1 MSLFNKLVVNSLPLV
16 PKSIVRKFASR
27 YIAGE
32 TLSDAVR
39 CVRQIKV
46 EGACATLDVLGEDIF
61 TKEEAI
67 ESRKK
72 CVDVLHA
79 ITREQLDS
87 NLSIKL
93 TSLGLKL
100 DKDFCRENVREI
112 LKAAAQQNI
121 FVRFDM
127 EDSTCTTDTL
137 DIFRILHK
145 DFPNT
150 GIVLQA
156 YLFRTE
162 DDATSL
168 IRDGIKN
175 FRLCKGI
182 YREAASI
189 AFQTRED
196 VQKNYMKVLRLMF
209 ESRGYVGVATH
220 DSVLVDGANT
230 IISGRG
236 LKRTDYEFQMLLGV
250 RPELRNKLVKEG
262 HKVRLY
268 VPFGESWYAYSMR
281 RFKENPE
288 IAGYVAKAVFMR
300 NK

>member
-1 MSLFNKLVVNSLPLV
+1 MSFFNKLVVKSLPFV
-16 PKSIVRKFASR
+16 PKPIVRTFANR

-32 TLSDAVR
+32 TLADAVR
-39 CVRQIKV
+39 CVRQINS

-61 TKEEAI
+61 TKEEAV
-67 ESRKK
+67 ESRKGSIE
-72 CVDVLHA
+72 VLQA
-79 ITREQLDS
+79 ITKEKLDS

-100 DKDFCRENVREI
+100 DKDFTTENVREI
-112 LKAAAQQNI
+112 LKVAARENI

-127 EDSTCTTDTL
+127 EDSTCTTDTI
-137 DIFRILHK
+137 DVFQTLHRE
-145 DFPNT
+145 FPKT

-162 DDATSL
+162 HDATAL
-168 IRDGIKN
+168 MKNGVKN

-182 YREAASI
+182 YRESPEI
-189 AFQTRED
+189 AFQGREE
-196 VQKNYMKVLRLMF
+196 VQRNYLKVLRLMF
-209 ESRGYVGVATH
+209 EQKAYVGIATH
-220 DSVLVDGANT
+220 DSVLVDGANAMIT
-230 IISGRG
+230 ELG
-236 LKRTDYEFQMLLGV
+236 LKKNDYEFQMLLGV
-250 RPELRNKLVKEG
+250 RPELRNTLVKDG

-268 VPFGESWYAYSMR
+268 VPFGEHWYGYSMR

-288 IAGYVAKAVFMR
+288 IAGYVARAVFMR

>member
-1 MSLFNKLVVNSLPLV
+1 MSLFNKLVVSSLPLV
-16 PKSIVRKFASR
+16 PKSIVRRFANR

-32 TLSDAVR
+32 TLADAVQ
-39 CVRQIKV
+39 CVRQIKS

-61 TKEEAI
+61 TKEEAV

-72 CVDVLHA
+72 SVEALNA
-79 ITREQLDS
+79 INREKLDS

-100 DKDFCRENVREI
+100 DKEFCRENVREI
-112 LKAAAQQNI
+112 LKVAAQQNI

-137 DIFRILHK
+137 EIFRTLHK

-150 GIVLQA
+150 GVVLQA

-162 DDATSL
+162 EDAASL
-168 IRDGIKN
+168 IREGMKN

-182 YREAASI
+182 YKEAASI
-189 AFQTRED
+189 AFQSRED
-196 VQKNYMKVLRLMF
+196 VQKNYLKVLRVMF
-209 ESRGYVGVATH
+209 ELKAYVGIATH
-220 DSVLVDGANT
+220 DSVLVEGGNS
-230 IISGRG
+230 IIGQLG
-236 LKRTDYEFQMLLGV
+236 LKKTEYEFQMLLGV
-250 RPELRNKLVKEG
+250 RPELRNKLVKDG
-262 HKVRLY
+262 HKLRLY

-288 IAGYVAKAVFMR
+288 IAGYVAKAVFTR